1 MPTADEMKLHYEAQS
16 PADESPQQEWK
27 YLHPHREAAAGESHY
42 RKMFHSELALISFVC
57 IILGLL
63 LPPFSTLAIVFGI
76 GGLMQIHREGMKGKW
91 LAIAGIL
98 LGFVGIFIL
107 IILIMSLVSFIQNFL
122 ATLPLNDIGSFL
134 P

>member
-1 MPTADEMKLHYEAQS
+1 MPTADETKLHYEAQS
-16 PADESPQQEWK
+16 PVDEPEMQ

-42 RKMFHSELALISFVC
+42 RKMFHSELALISFVLS
-57 IILGLL
+57 ILGLL

-76 GGLMQIHREGMKGKW
+76 GGLMQIHREEMKGRW
-91 LAIAGIL
+91 MAIAGIL

-122 ATLPLNDIGSFL
+122 ATNDIGSFL